1 MSHSGFSHSNER
13 PGSDHAARAADAG
26 LVPPAPDG
34 ALPLLD
40 LTAIQT
46 LEDQLDNPLTAR
58 NFARDFTRLWEKRY
72 QALAAAI
79 GSQDAVA
86 ALEAIL
92 SLRTSSTMVG
102 GVQL

>member
-58 NFARDFTRLWEKRY
+58 NFARDFIEEPHPARHRIDVRI
-72 QALAAAI
+72 LA
-79 GSQDAVA
+79 V
-86 ALEAIL
+86 
-92 SLRTSSTMVG
+92 LRTENRSEKE
-102 GVQL
+102 